1 MRIRLHTIVIVPVL
15 LGALAFGNPGAPGAA
30 PREAVALSASSSA
43 SVTGTVVPTIT
54 VSAVG
59 DICFASAP
67 GRLIRAKGPT
77 APFAAIAGLLR
88 AATVTVGNL
97 ECVLSKR
104 GSPIAGKEFT
114 FEGSPSAVQ
123 GLTHAGFDLLGLANN
138 HSGDYGRTAMLDT
151 IANLDAAGLAH
162 AGAGRDR
169 AAALK
174 PAVIVRDGARIA
186 FLSFCQIGPS
196 SFAATTHGPGTAY
209 TLTMRTV
216 TSAIR
221 AARTQADYVIVMFH
235 WGVETKTTPSSRQ
248 VTFGHAAINAGA
260 DLVLSSHPH
269 VIQGV
274 EFYKGKLIAYSLGN
288 FVFSPGNAA
297 GHDTMV
303 LTVQLTQHRIVAVTA
318 RPFLIDGSGRPVAS
332 KGTALARIVGRIVTT
347 SRRRGTVATSSGG
360 VVQLRA
366 R

>member
-1 MRIRLHTIVIVPVL
+1 MRMRLRSI
-15 LGALAFGNPGAPGAA
+15 A
-30 PREAVALSASSSA
+30 AVAAAAAVFALGGAGTSVAAIRPDAPASAAA
-43 SVTGTVVPTIT
+43 SEPVTGGVVPTIT
-54 VSAVG
+54 VTAVG

-77 APFAAIAGLLR
+77 APFAAVAGMLKS
-88 AATVTVGNL
+88 ATVTVGNL

-104 GSPIAGKEFT
+104 GSRIPGKAFT
-114 FEGSPSAVQ
+114 FEGCPSAGA
-123 GLTHAGFDLLGLANN
+123 GLTYAGFDLLGLANN

-162 AGAGRDR
+162 AGAGKDR
-169 AAALK
+169 AAALA
-174 PAVIVRDGARIA
+174 PPVIVRDGARIA

-209 TLTMRTV
+209 TLAMSTV
-216 TSAIR
+216 TSAIH
-221 AARTQADYVIVMFH
+221 AARAQADYVIVMFH

-248 VTFGHAAINAGA
+248 VTFGRAAINAGA

-274 EFYKGKLIAYSLGN
+274 EFYRGKLIAYSLGN
-288 FVFSPGNAA
+288 FVFSPGTAA
-297 GHDTMV
+297 GHDTMA
-303 LTVQLTQHRIVAVTA
+303 LTIQMTQHRIVAVAA
-318 RPFLIDGSGRPVAS
+318 RPFLIDGTGRPTTPRGS
-332 KGTALARIVGRIVTT
+332 NLTRILGRIVTT
-347 SRRRGTVATSSGG
+347 SRGRGTVATSSRG
-360 VVQLRA
+360 VVTLRA